1 MLFKIKISINNNSN
15 NNNIYIYINFY
26 MRFIKFKIFLIH
38 IFKFNLN
45 EHIRIPFTKFL
56 EGKNLSSKERWILV
70 GLQSWLFIMQG

>member
-1 MLFKIKISINNNSN
+1 
-15 NNNIYIYINFY
+15 
-26 MRFIKFKIFLIH
+26 MRFIKFKIFLIY